1 MKGDENMHLYLVRH
15 AESCQN
21 ADLTGDWHPD
31 DAPLTEKGKRQ
42 AALLAKREDLQTVDA
57 IYASTLLRAAQTAF
71 PLADKLGKPVTLL
84 DDAIERDTAIFG
96 TDRETMLRE
105 VPCAIWREWTPR
117 IVCEHETPDMLRQ
130 RAKRLIDW
138 ISERSGEDESVLL
151 VTHCAFFGYPLR
163 YALHLPEDE
172 PFAWKVENASVMHIE
187 MRREAIP
194 LLHCAGD
201 RGHLFA
207 ERLF

>member
-31 DAPLTEKGKRQ
+31 DAPLTGKGKRQ
-42 AALLAKREDLQTVDA
+42 AALLAKREDLQAVDT

-71 PLADKLGKPVTLL
+71 PLAERLNKPITLL
-84 DDAIERDTAIFG
+84 DDAIERDTTIFG
-96 TDRETMLRE
+96 TDREAMLKE
-105 VPCAIWREWTPR
+105 VPCAVWREWTPR
-117 IVCEHETPDMLRQ
+117 AVCAAETPDMLRQ

-138 ISERSGEDESVLL
+138 IVQRSGEDESILL

-163 YALHLPEDE
+163 YALHLPEEE
-172 PFAWKVENASVMHIE
+172 PFAWKVDNAAVTHIE
-187 MRREAIP
+187 LRPGIIP
-194 LLHCAGD
+194 LLHCANE
-201 RGHLFA
+201 RSHLFT
-207 ERLF
+207 EGLW

>member
-1 MKGDENMHLYLVRH
+1 MMIMHLYLVRH

-21 ADLTGDWHPD
+21 VDLTGDWHPD
-31 DAPLTEKGKRQ
+31 DAPLTGKGKRQ
-42 AALLAKREDLQTVDA
+42 AALLALRDDLQAVDT

-71 PLADKLGKPVTLL
+71 PLAERLDKPVTLL

-96 TDRETMLRE
+96 TEREAMLRE
-105 VPCAIWREWTPR
+105 VPRAVWREWTPR
-117 IVCEHETPDMLRQ
+117 AVCTAETPDMLRQ

-138 ISERSGEDESVLL
+138 IVEQSEEDKSVML

-172 PFAWKVENASVMHIE
+172 LFAWKVENAAVTHIE
-187 MRREAIP
+187 SRSGDIP
-194 LLHCAGD
+194 LLHCAND
-201 RGHLFA
+201 RGHLSA
-207 ERLF
+207 EQLY